1 MISNS
6 ICPWHPGIKVSP
18 QEWDCS
24 ERNRIIALQR
34 RSMRFS
40 FTAAVPLTCPSAL
53 PTWKPIQHGAFFHI
67 PDYQTMHGS
76 MCVSS
81 RPPPHHHQEKG
92 QGTAVAREEV
102 IKFC

>member
-1 MISNS
+1 MNSNS
-6 ICPWHPGIKVSP
+6 IHPWHPGIKVSP
-18 QEWDCS
+18 QDWDRS
-24 ERNRIIALQR
+24 ERNHIIALQR
-34 RSMRFS
+34 RSMCFS
-40 FTAAVPLTCPSAL
+40 FPAAVPLPFPSAL